1 MSEQEVQVTE
11 VKEEKEEDETLKKA
25 KEEVLFEDEEI
36 KEERVL
42 ILNLRDAKKAPL
54 QKRSKKAINLVRELV
69 KKYTKKEE
77 IWIDNEL
84 NEKIW
89 ERGIKKPPNKIKLRI
104 FLTSKDRAIVFLS
117 K

>member
-1 MSEQEVQVTE
+1 MSEQEKVIE
-11 VKEEKEEDETLKKA
+11 VKEEKEEDKTLKKA

-77 IWIDNEL
+77 IWIDNEV

-89 ERGIKKPPNKIKLRI
+89 DRGIKKPPNKIRLRV
-104 FLTSKDRAIVFLS
+104 FLTSKDRALVFLS